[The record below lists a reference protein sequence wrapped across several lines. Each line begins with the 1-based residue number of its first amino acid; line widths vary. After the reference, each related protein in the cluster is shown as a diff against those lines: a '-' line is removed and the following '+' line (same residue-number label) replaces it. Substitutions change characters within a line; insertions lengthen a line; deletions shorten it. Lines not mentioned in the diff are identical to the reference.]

1 MLHTHGLPLLQL
13 SEGLAPFKDR
23 GNKMIVQGKSGS
35 WGIGLDN
42 SLYRKEATP
51 LSISIRGV
59 FDLGSL
65 VEGRVLSDRFSK
77 LVQSKYGGFDCL

>member
-1 MLHTHGLPLLQL
+1 MILQG
-13 SEGLAPFKDR
+13 ER
-23 GNKMIVQGKSGS
+23 GS

-42 SLYRKEATP
+42 SLYRQEATP

-65 VEGRVLSDRFSK
+65 VEGRVLSNRFSE
-77 LVQSKYGGFDCL
+77 LVQSIYGGFDRL